1 MTVAPEQAEALP
13 QSGGLARCGH
23 GGTQESRRRVSLPH
37 TDAQAGSPRAGQ
49 GIPEPKRRGPVSARA
64 TSGNHCG
71 SMTEP
76 VQEAAVTPA
85 SQ

>member
-1 MTVAPEQAEALP
+1 MVQTGHLYELLQH
-13 QSGGLARCGH
+13 LAAR
-23 GGTQESRRRVSLPH
+23 SRPL
-37 TDAQAGSPRAGQ
+37 ACLGSIQYPWYRTYRIDPPA
-49 GIPEPKRRGPVSARA
+49 RGPVSARA

-85 SQ
+85 SH